1 MRQRRSATR
10 LNRLLADTGRQMP
23 VIAAVTP
30 LSDPGLAAAGDCL
43 RGMDQGNLDACD
55 LMIVPVGPDGQV
67 AADEA
72 LDAILALPAADIVT
86 AAKLTGKAGQSSEA
100 AARVG
105 QSTVRIVFLGVGDRS
120 PRALRRAGG
129 EIGRMLQP
137 GDRAVSSVVAGQP
150 ALQVQAFAEGVL
162 LGSYRYSEKST
173 ATGAAAKEAGDASEA
188 EVRLLVTWAA
198 RDELA
203 ATIEEASTIAT
214 AVALARD
221 LTNTPSVRKS
231 PEWLADAAGQV
242 AAEAGLAVRVWTDQE
257 LASAGF
263 GGLTAVGAGSARP
276 PRLIELRYE
285 PPGAKRHVV
294 LVGKGIT
301 FDSGGLSLK
310 PNDAMKAMK
319 TDMAGGAAVIAAM
332 SALAKLR
339 IADKVTGLIAA
350 AENMPSGSAYRPGDV
365 LVAFGGRT
373 VEVLNTD
380 AEGRLVLADA
390 IAYADAMLEPDQI
403 VDLATLTG
411 AARIALG
418 GSLAALYSTSE
429 ELAAALLTS
438 GESSG
443 DRLWRMPLV
452 EDYRSVLNSPV
463 ADLAHV
469 PREPAGAGSITAAL
483 FLREFAGSRPW
494 AHLDIAGAA
503 RSSADDGE
511 LTAGGTGFGTRL
523 LLRWLR
529 EDRTGSGGT
538 RPAQQSEPAEI

>member
-55 LMIVPVGPDGQV
+55 LMIVRFGRAGRV
-67 AADEA
+67 AGDEA

-214 AVALARD
+214 AVALAREP
-221 LTNTPSVRKS
+221 TQNPAVRKT
-231 PEWLADAAGQV
+231 PAKVAHVARPV
-242 AAEAGLAVRVWTDQE
+242 AAETGPAARVWSEQE
-257 LASAGF
+257 ISSAGF
-263 GGLTAVGAGSARP
+263 CGL
-276 PRLIELRYE
+276 
-285 PPGAKRHVV
+285 
-294 LVGKGIT
+294 
-301 FDSGGLSLK
+301 
-310 PNDAMKAMK
+310 
-319 TDMAGGAAVIAAM
+319 
-332 SALAKLR
+332 
-339 IADKVTGLIAA
+339 
-350 AENMPSGSAYRPGDV
+350 
-365 LVAFGGRT
+365 
-373 VEVLNTD
+373 
-380 AEGRLVLADA
+380 
-390 IAYADAMLEPDQI
+390 
-403 VDLATLTG
+403 
-411 AARIALG
+411 
-418 GSLAALYSTSE
+418 
-429 ELAAALLTS
+429 
-438 GESSG
+438 
-443 DRLWRMPLV
+443 
-452 EDYRSVLNSPV
+452 
-463 ADLAHV
+463 
-469 PREPAGAGSITAAL
+469 
-483 FLREFAGSRPW
+483 
-494 AHLDIAGAA
+494 
-503 RSSADDGE
+503 
-511 LTAGGTGFGTRL
+511 
-523 LLRWLR
+523 
-529 EDRTGSGGT
+529 
-538 RPAQQSEPAEI
+538 

>member
-1 MRQRRSATR
+1 
-10 LNRLLADTGRQMP
+10 MP
-23 VIAAVTP
+23 VIAAITP
-30 LSDPGLAAAGDCL
+30 LSDPGLSTAGDCL
-43 RGMDQGNLDACD
+43 RAMDAGSLDVCD
-55 LMIVPVGPDGQV
+55 LMIVPVGLDSEVVP
-67 AADEA
+67 DEA
-72 LDAILALPAADIVT
+72 LDAMLALPAADVVT
-86 AAKLTGKAGQSSEA
+86 AAQLTGKAGQSAQA
-100 AARVG
+100 AAKVG

-129 EIGRMLQP
+129 ELGRMLRP
-137 GDRAVSSVVAGQP
+137 GDRAVSAVVAGQP
-150 ALQVQAFAEGVL
+150 AGQVQAFAEGVL
-162 LGSYRYSEKST
+162 LGSYRFSEKSA
-173 ATGAAAKEAGDASEA
+173 ATDAAVQEAGDAHGA

-198 RDELA
+198 SGELA
-203 ATIEEASTIAT
+203 AAIEAAIEEANTVAT
-214 AVALARD
+214 AVGLARD

-231 PEWLADAAGQV
+231 PQWLADAASRV
-242 AAEAGLAVRVWTDQE
+242 AAEKGLAVRIWTDQE
-257 LASAGF
+257 LASSGF
-263 GGLTAVGAGSARP
+263 GGLTAVGAGSDRP

-285 PPGAKRHVV
+285 PPGAKRHLV

-332 SALAKLR
+332 SAL
-339 IADKVTGLIAA
+339 A

-390 IAYADAMLEPDQI
+390 IAYADATLEPDQI

-418 GSLAALYSTSE
+418 GSLAALYATNE
-429 ELAAALLTS
+429 ELAAALLDA

-452 EDYRSVLNSPV
+452 EDYRNLLNSPV
-463 ADLAHV
+463 ADLANV
-469 PREPAGAGSITAAL
+469 PRHPAGAGSITAAL

-503 RSSADDGE
+503 RSGADDGE

-523 LLRWLR
+523 LLRYL
-529 EDRTGSGGT
+529 
-538 RPAQQSEPAEI
+538 PARQSEPAEV